1 MSFALLE
8 ESRRGTD
15 RDSRQLQEK
24 LDQYNKEFYDTI
36 NFFPEAYGR
45 HKVNK
50 EDLSYERINQSLN
63 TNKADM
69 YELYVTVNKHIK
81 NGHKSIEKEDIG
93 IDVLRVKK
101 DIMDNE
107 LEMLISKDI
116 ASGQRKQDKVEYYRR
131 QVVEMFYLLAGIG
144 IMGGS
149 IYHLIK

>member
-8 ESRRGTD
+8 ESSKGTNQD
-15 RDSRQLQEK
+15 GQQLQEK

-50 EDLSYERINQSLN
+50 EDQTYERINQSLN
-63 TNKADM
+63 TNKANM
-69 YELYVTVNKHIK
+69 YELYGTVNKHIK
-81 NGHKSIEKEDIG
+81 NGHKNIEKEDIG

-101 DIMDNE
+101 DIMDDK
-107 LEMLISKDI
+107 LEALIYKDI

-144 IMGGS
+144 IMSGS

>member
-1 MSFALLE
+1 
-8 ESRRGTD
+8 
-15 RDSRQLQEK
+15 
-24 LDQYNKEFYDTI
+24 
-36 NFFPEAYGR
+36 
-45 HKVNK
+45 
-50 EDLSYERINQSLN
+50 
-63 TNKADM
+63 M

-144 IMGGS
+144 IISGS